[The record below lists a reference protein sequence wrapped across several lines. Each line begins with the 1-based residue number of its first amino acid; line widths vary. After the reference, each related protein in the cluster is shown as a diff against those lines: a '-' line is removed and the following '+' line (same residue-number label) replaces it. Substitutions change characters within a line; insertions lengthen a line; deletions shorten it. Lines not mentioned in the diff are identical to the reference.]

1 VVRPKR
7 TAESTN
13 SAMVERN
20 TYVAQS
26 TRLMSDA
33 QAVVE
38 VELPKR

>member
-1 VVRPKR
+1 
-7 TAESTN
+7 
-13 SAMVERN
+13 MVERN